1 MEKQDAI
8 SSGTSFIPVI
18 DMCTKRLEE
27 IERLDQALRKSRQ
40 ASNKRL
46 FQTIPKHLRRRAAS
60 HNPNR
65 LPCNYRRQG
74 KESPQHH
81 QKRKKKRNIKLLYK
95 ERTGLNKMNNHD
107 NKHTK
112 WLETHLWHA
121 KRMHMKDLWGW
132 RIPVENS
139 VKVKRHLYRISKGS
153 ENSTMLHDKSYEECI
168 MIQSSLEFV
177 KKVLSSIADPLDPV
191 INTISFLGHGTF
203 WFYKKYPTEFL
214 STVDFVFTRT
224 ESQCVLALWVPP
236 FSINDIHEHLKSLCD
251 SIPIIRSRMNK
262 FELVGNGSM
271 KLIQKIFSPVNHNDK
286 SMLNMLSSIIN
297 PSRMIPR
304 MFSMCFSSC
313 KDFISNDNQE
323 SQNVNKNTIL
333 EYHNQIM
340 NNDSENMQSILR
352 LFSSSS
358 TYINVLILVM
368 SSNPFTIHI
377 ILPSGCGSLYFDKM
391 IRSGLPVTPASLA
404 DMIITKTSSSFS
416 IYNNILSTTLGLWK
430 SHSLFQEPSW
440 IISPFLIP
448 EIKSG
453 SKLIKGG
460 IVLGRI
466 IMNGRGRPKSGSLI
480 YSKSHDSLSES
491 QQIGIVLGHVGLGLK
506 GYSKGSLR
514 DGFSFEKGCGG
525 NVGAI
530 KIDNLN
536 LELTIE
542 ILVGTSKRLATFNLD
557 AQE

>member
-1 MEKQDAI
+1 MEKQDSI

-27 IERLDQALRKSRQ
+27 IDRLDQALRKSRQ
-40 ASNKRL
+40 ASNKQL

-65 LPCNYRRQG
+65 VPCNYRRQG
-74 KESPQHH
+74 KEGSQHH
-81 QKRKKKRNIKLLYK
+81 FKRKKRRNIKLLYRQ
-95 ERTGLNKMNNHD
+95 RTGSSKIDNHS

-139 VKVKRHLYRISKGS
+139 VKVKRHLYRISKGN
-153 ENSTMLHDKSYEECI
+153 ENSTIIHDKSYEECI

-177 KKVLSSIADPLDPV
+177 KKILSSISDPLDPV
-191 INTISFLGHGTF
+191 INNISSSSHGTF
-203 WFYKKYPTEFL
+203 WFYKKYPNEFS

-224 ESQCVLALWVPP
+224 ESQCILVLWVPP
-236 FSINDIHEHLKSLCD
+236 FSINDIHDHLKTICD
-251 SIPIIRSRMNK
+251 SMPIIRSRMNK

-271 KLIQKIFSPVNHNDK
+271 KLIQRIFSPVNHNDK
-286 SMLNMLSSIIN
+286 SILNMLSSVMK
-297 PSRMIPR
+297 PSRMLPS
-304 MFSMCFSSC
+304 MFSMYFSCS
-313 KDFISNDNQE
+313 KDLDENGNQE
-323 SQNVNKNTIL
+323 SQNVSKNTIL

-340 NNDSENMQSILR
+340 DNGSEYMQSILR
-352 LFSSSS
+352 LISSSS
-358 TYINVLILVM
+358 SYIDVLILVM
-368 SSNPFTIHI
+368 SSNPLTIHI
-377 ILPSGCGSLYFDKM
+377 ILPSGCGSLYFDRM
-391 IRSGLPVTPASLA
+391 VRSRLPVTPASLA

-430 SHSLFQEPSW
+430 SHPLFQEPSW
-440 IISPFLIP
+440 IVSPFMIP

-453 SKLIKGG
+453 LKSIKGG
-460 IVLGRI
+460 IFLGRV

-480 YSKSHDSLSES
+480 YSKSLDSLSES
-491 QQIGIVLGHVGLGLK
+491 RQIGIVLGHIGLGLK

-514 DGFSFEKGCGG
+514 DGFSFGKGCGG
-525 NVGAI
+525 NVAAI
-530 KIDNLN
+530 RIDDVN

-542 ILVGTSKRLATFNLD
+542 ILIGTSKRLATFIID
-557 AQE
+557 TPE